1 MKKQS
6 PDHSSPDQTAPLKT
20 VALTPEQVAGMAIA
34 IFHGNGRQAGRAGE
48 HWPEAEVRLLCGAP
62 ANRRAL

>member
-1 MKKQS
+1 MKKRRL
-6 PDHSSPDQTAPLKT
+6 HRSSLARPARLETL
-20 VALTPEQVAGMAIA
+20 ALTPEQVAGMAAA
-34 IFHGNGRQAGRAGE
+34 IFQGNGRQEGRVSE